1 MVRGKPLEADLPG
14 AVRFSMVMV
23 KAIFAITV
31 GEEIKVV
38 VVEKEEG
45 TRVGLAFGF
54 VSSSWMAQPPS
65 LLSIRAWRN
74 ALSFTFDAFLGMLK
88 PECRLCPTSEIAA
101 RIVRFR

>member
-1 MVRGKPLEADLPG
+1 MVRGKPLEADFPG

-38 VVEKEEG
+38 VEKEEG

-54 VSSSWMAQPPS
+54 VSSSWMAQPSS
-65 LLSIRAWRN
+65 LSSIRAWRN
-74 ALSFTFDAFLGMLK
+74 ALSITVDAFLGMLK
-88 PECRLCPTSEIAA
+88 PECRLCPTSEISA